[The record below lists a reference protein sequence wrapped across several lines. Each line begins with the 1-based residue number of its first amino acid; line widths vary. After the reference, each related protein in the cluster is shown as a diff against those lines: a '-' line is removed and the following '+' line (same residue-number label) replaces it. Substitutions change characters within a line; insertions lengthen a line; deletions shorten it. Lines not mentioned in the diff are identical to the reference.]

1 MLKQIPALLITPAPP
16 WATPKATACL
26 IPSFQ
31 LHSLPWEPMCREE
44 ADVPP
49 WNAVNPLLWTQ
60 MKARHSRKTCCI
72 VSSCHS
78 SQGVRC
84 RDTCPKTDWMP
95 PFSSPVAAALSQGT
109 RWSRASLLWPGPHT
123 LLRWHWGK
131 WKWQESHP
139 LGLQP
144 TLSHRLPSP
153 PPHPHTHFLWLAQEN
168 RAESKRLFLW
178 SHDLFFCLFI

>member
-1 MLKQIPALLITPAPP
+1 MLKQIPTLLITPAPP

-31 LHSLPWEPMCREE
+31 PHSLSWELMCREE

-60 MKARHSRKTCCI
+60 MKARHSRKTHAMLYLPVTPARGCAAET
-72 VSSCHS
+72 SA
-78 SQGVRC
+78 QWQTG
-84 RDTCPKTDWMP
+84 MP
-95 PFSSPVAAALSQGT
+95 PFPSPDAAALCQGT

-144 TLSHRLPSP
+144 TLS
-153 PPHPHTHFLWLAQEN
+153 PPHPTPRPSPHTHTF
-168 RAESKRLFLW
+168 SG
-178 SHDLFFCLFI
+178 